1 MFAREFKKCWDTLQ
15 ESLGKNAGVSNV
27 SNMELYYI
35 YYINYLIFS
44 ENGHIIHISCL
55 HVLGDLALTIVKGP
69 LEALLGV
76 AFGCVVGVFLWYFPS
91 KNGVSSCSG

>member
-35 YYINYLIFS
+35 YYINYLIF
-44 ENGHIIHISCL
+44 
-55 HVLGDLALTIVKGP
+55 
-69 LEALLGV
+69 
-76 AFGCVVGVFLWYFPS
+76 F
-91 KNGVSSCSG
+91 